1 MGAYLSEP
9 ITDKEFGSGSGNGLR
24 FGFASMQGWRRSQED
39 AHLAVVDLGGECAG
53 LSFFA
58 VFDGHGGREVAHF
71 CEEHVPELFQR
82 HVAAALSKR
91 AGSSSSSTSPPPPLA
106 DDPALWG
113 RALVRT
119 FHSLDD
125 MLRQPEH
132 GTRLLELKEKPG
144 DRRDG
149 GQENS
154 AVSSAARLAQAR
166 LQSAVS
172 SGIDESR
179 QAGGRIS
186 ADQARR
192 MVVQM
197 SMLKR
202 LEHMSATESS
212 EPKNPATAAF
222 AVGCTAVCVVMSS
235 RHIVCANAGDSR
247 AVLCRQG
254 KAVPLSFDHK
264 PTDEVERR
272 RIINAGGYIKE
283 TCVGEGH
290 HRRMVYRVNGNLNLS
305 RSLGDLA
312 YKTRDDLGPELQVI
326 SATPD
331 LVVQER
337 TPEDEFLVLGCD
349 GIWEVKENPEA
360 CAFVRPRL
368 AAGKDLQ
375 GIAAEMLD
383 ECLTADPQKSC
394 GRGADN
400 MTLVV
405 VQLRDAI
412 SSRPAR
418 RAGCW
423 QSCFGAQAD

>member
-9 ITDKEFGSGSGNGLR
+9 VTEKECGCGSGNGIR

-39 AHLAVVDLGGECAG
+39 AHLAVTDLGGECAG
-53 LSFFA
+53 LSLFA

-91 AGSSSSSTSPPPPLA
+91 GSSSSSTSPPVQLV
-106 DDPALWG
+106 DDPNLWG
-113 RALVRT
+113 RALIRT

-132 GTRLLELKEKPG
+132 GTRLLELRERPG
-144 DRRDG
+144 DRGDG
-149 GQENS
+149 GQDNS
-154 AVSSAARLAQAR
+154 AVSSAARIAQAR
-166 LQSAVS
+166 LKSAVS
-172 SGIDESR
+172 SSMDETR

-186 ADQARR
+186 ADQAKR

-197 SMLKR
+197 SMLRR
-202 LEHMSATESS
+202 LENMSAAESTE
-212 EPKNPATAAF
+212 PQNPATAAF
-222 AVGCTAVCVVMSS
+222 GVGCTAVCVVMSC

-247 AVLCRQG
+247 AVLCRQA

-272 RIINAGGYIKE
+272 RIINAGGYVKE
-283 TCVGEGH
+283 ICVGEGSQ
-290 HRRMVYRVNGNLNLS
+290 RRVVHRVNGNLNLS
-305 RSLGDLA
+305 RSIGDLA
-312 YKTRDDLGPELQVI
+312 YKTRDDLGPEQQVI

-337 TPEDEFLVLGCD
+337 TPEDEFLILGCD

-368 AAGKDLQ
+368 AGGKDLP

-383 ECLTADPQKSC
+383 ECLTADPQKTC

>member
-9 ITDKEFGSGSGNGLR
+9 VTEKECGRGSGNGLR

-39 AHLAVVDLGGECAG
+39 AHLAVTDLGGECAG
-53 LSFFA
+53 LSLFA

-71 CEEHVPELFQR
+71 CEENVHALFQR

-91 AGSSSSSTSPPPPLA
+91 AVSSSSTGPPPPLV
-106 DDPALWG
+106 DDPNLWG

-132 GTRLLELKEKPG
+132 GARLLELKRRPSDRG
-144 DRRDG
+144 DVAQDK
-149 GQENS
+149 S
-154 AVSSAARLAQAR
+154 AVSSAAQLAQAR
-166 LQSAVS
+166 IKNAVNS
-172 SGIDESR
+172 SMDESR
-179 QAGGRIS
+179 RAGGRIS
-186 ADQARR
+186 GDQAKR

-197 SMLKR
+197 SMLSR
-202 LEHMSATESS
+202 LGHLSAADSS
-212 EPKNPATAAF
+212 EPQNPATAAF

-247 AVLCRQG
+247 AVLCRQA

-264 PTDEVERR
+264 PTDEKERR
-272 RIINAGGYIKE
+272 RIINAGGYVKE
-283 TCVGEGH
+283 ICHGEGH
-290 HRRMVYRVNGNLNLS
+290 QRRVIHRVNGNLNLS
-305 RSLGDLA
+305 RSIGDLA
-312 YKTRDDLGPELQVI
+312 YKTRDDLGPEKQVI

-331 LVVQER
+331 LVVHER
-337 TPEDEFLVLGCD
+337 TPGDEFLVLGCD

-368 AAGKDLQ
+368 ARGEDLP